1 MTKERY
7 FELLNSNTG
16 FTSEDI
22 KDVNETL
29 KKAVF
34 IGRDG
39 KDVESII
46 IEATSN
52 GEAFCKARQIYKD
65 NGWTFRYSKV
75 EINDCL

>member
-1 MTKERY
+1 MTKEKY
-7 FELLNSNTG
+7 LELLNNNTI
-16 FTSEDI
+16 FNSDDI
-22 KDVNETL
+22 KDINETL

-34 IGRDG
+34 IGRNG
-39 KDVESII
+39 KAVESII